1 MSFMTI
7 LGMILLAFLL
17 GVRHGID
24 WDHIT
29 AIVDLVGGE
38 SDKRRGFLLT
48 LWYAAGHEL
57 VIIVFGCVAVLLGV
71 TLPHWVD
78 GIMERVVG
86 VTLLILAV
94 VFVISLIRDDN
105 EPMISRWRLLFVG
118 FYNLFGWM
126 AEKVD
131 GQRRQRSL
139 TAPIRVNR
147 WGAFGIG
154 IIHGIGAEN
163 ADTTFDVC
171 DCIGTRFPTGRVHG
185 GHVVRRW
192 LAVYSCDAGPDQH
205 GRLCECG
212 PASAVLARR
221 RLYNGILQS
230 VYRMR
235 IHTWLCHRVTNF
247 MTRGNHD
254 ASDVAG
260 A

>member
-131 GQRRQRSL
+131 GQRRKRSL

-154 IIHGIGAEN
+154 IIHGIGAETPTQLLMFATASGLGSPQEGFMAVMSFVVGLLCTHVMLALISMVGYVN
-163 ADTTFDVC
+163 AARHRRFLRGVGFTTAFYSLF
-171 DCIGTRFPTGRVHG
+171 IGCVFTLGYATALPT
-185 GHVVRRW
+185 
-192 LAVYSCDAGPDQH
+192 L
-205 GRLCECG
+205 
-212 PASAVLARR
+212 
-221 RLYNGILQS
+221 
-230 VYRMR
+230 
-235 IHTWLCHRVTNF
+235 
-247 MTRGNHD
+247 
-254 ASDVAG
+254 
-260 A
+260 